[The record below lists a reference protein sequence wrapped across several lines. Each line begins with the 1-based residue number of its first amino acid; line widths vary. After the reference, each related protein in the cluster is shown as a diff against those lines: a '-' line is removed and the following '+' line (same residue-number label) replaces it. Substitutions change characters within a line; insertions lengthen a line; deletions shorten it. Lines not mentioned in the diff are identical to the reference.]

1 MRLLAVDPGL
11 KCTGVAVFEGSRLI
25 RGFAVRGPT
34 GGDNAERARVI
45 ASEVQEKAGAVDRVV
60 YEWPQVYRFGR
71 GKGDP
76 NDLLAL
82 VAIGSAV
89 AALYP
94 GASVES
100 VKPAEWKGQRTKEA
114 MRGVIVTRLDPD
126 ELSLLTYAPH
136 DTWDAV
142 GIGLWALGRLER
154 KRTLAGTT

>member
-11 KCTGVAVFEGSRLI
+11 KCTGVAVFEGSRLV
-25 RGFAVRGPT
+25 RGFVVRGPRD
-34 GGDNAERARVI
+34 GDTADRARAV
-45 ASEVQEKAGAVDRVV
+45 ASGVLEKVPAVDRVI

-94 GASVES
+94 AARVES
-100 VKPAEWKGQRTKEA
+100 VKPAEWKGQRAKEA
-114 MRGVIVTRLDPD
+114 MRGVIVTRLDPS
-126 ELSLLTYAPH
+126 EQELLTWAGH

-154 KRTLAGTT
+154 RRALAGTT